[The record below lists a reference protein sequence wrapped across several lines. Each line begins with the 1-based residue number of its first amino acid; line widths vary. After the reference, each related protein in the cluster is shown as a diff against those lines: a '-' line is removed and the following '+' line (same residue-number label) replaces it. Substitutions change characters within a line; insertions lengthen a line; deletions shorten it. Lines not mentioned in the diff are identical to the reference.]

1 MKGSL
6 DYQLA
11 WKILPRLEEC
21 KFHPPVIFTVGD
33 FYEPAN
39 WLKQD
44 SDVQEVNNRGRVL
57 FVSFLPTWNFD
68 KTAVGALRHGIDWQK
83 KLCSSISSYF
93 TWNFYYP
100 ASRQDKASARL
111 AIDWQKKHCVS
122 AVLLWRL
129 ATKHRLCCYQSQF
142 CDKNAYLFQLQTHWL
157 KEGVPNESVCPN
169 SELCYCRSGISQGGI

>member
-44 SDVQEVNNRGRVL
+44 SDVQEINNRVKVL
-57 FVSFLPTWNFD
+57 FVSF
-68 KTAVGALRHGIDWQK
+68 
-83 KLCSSISSYF
+83 
-93 TWNFYYP
+93 
-100 ASRQDKASARL
+100 
-111 AIDWQKKHCVS
+111 
-122 AVLLWRL
+122 
-129 ATKHRLCCYQSQF
+129 F
-142 CDKNAYLFQLQTHWL
+142 CFM
-157 KEGVPNESVCPN
+157 
-169 SELCYCRSGISQGGI
+169 EL

>member
-44 SDVQEVNNRGRVL
+44 SDVQEINNRVKTL
-57 FVSFLPTWNFD
+57 FVSLFSLHGTLTIPQLELSDNQTWNRLTE
-68 KTAVGALRHGIDWQK
+68 KT
-83 KLCSSISSYF
+83 
-93 TWNFYYP
+93 
-100 ASRQDKASARL
+100 
-111 AIDWQKKHCVS
+111 
-122 AVLLWRL
+122 VLV
-129 ATKHRLCCYQSQF
+129 Y
-142 CDKNAYLFQLQTHWL
+142 
-157 KEGVPNESVCPN
+157 
-169 SELCYCRSGISQGGI
+169 